1 MAKTNVKKVKT
12 RRKKTQKGG
21 YVIHNIDNQSRS
33 RSRSRSRT
41 SSASRNRNKDYKP

>member
-33 RSRSRSRT
+33 RSRSRT